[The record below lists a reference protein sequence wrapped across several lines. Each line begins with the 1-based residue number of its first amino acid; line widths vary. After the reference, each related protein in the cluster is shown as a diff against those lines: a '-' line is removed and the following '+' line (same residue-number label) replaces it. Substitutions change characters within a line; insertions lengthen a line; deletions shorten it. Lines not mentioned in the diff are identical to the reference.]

1 MTKAWRAWL
10 YEKQDGKCCWCD
22 RNMKDGDATDEHLI
36 PRSKRSKWRGDEP
49 SDKYR
54 MLAHK
59 KCNSGRKN
67 EIAPKEMLDLALVW
81 YGEWEIYCL
90 EHQEKMRSYWA

>member
-22 RNMKDGDATDEHLI
+22 RNMKEDATDEHLI
-36 PRSKRSKWRGDEP
+36 PRSKRNKWRGEHS

-67 EIAPKEMLDLALVW
+67 EIAPEEMLTVALRW
-81 YGEWEIYCL
+81 YLEWEIHCQKKGEAIKEFWL
-90 EHQEKMRSYWA
+90 